1 MDSDDLGG
9 DLNLSDQEGGEEER
23 CVRRQVMTS
32 KRVAKSKKMNV
43 YRQEFDTN
51 VFEVA
56 LDILADKGQMATGDA
71 EICPGCEAVF
81 NQMSVL
87 TDRDGNQ
94 IWKCEFCN
102 KENEVMIGEEEIP

>member
-1 MDSDDLGG
+1 
-9 DLNLSDQEGGEEER
+9 
-23 CVRRQVMTS
+23 
-32 KRVAKSKKMNV
+32 
-43 YRQEFDTN
+43 
-51 VFEVA
+51 
-56 LDILADKGQMATGDA
+56 MATGDA